1 MLRSCLLKLAAAV
14 SASVIACAAQADSLL
29 TAEIQHRLEAMGS
42 LNADFSQIRKF
53 DGQSMTLRSSGTIS
67 VERKKSVVWT
77 QLKPFRQVI
86 TFHNDRTTLRM
97 EDEPEQ
103 VLGDGNSTVFKSFS
117 DVIRKIIEGDFA
129 SLEDNFQVS
138 SEESL
143 SKGWSITLTPKT
155 GLFVKALKTIYIRGK
170 KTVDSVEIIEAN
182 ADMTRIDFVNVRAN

>member
-1 MLRSCLLKLAAAV
+1 
-14 SASVIACAAQADSLL
+14 
-29 TAEIQHRLEAMGS
+29 
-42 LNADFSQIRKF
+42 
-53 DGQSMTLRSSGTIS
+53 
-67 VERKKSVVWT
+67 
-77 QLKPFRQVI
+77 
-86 TFHNDRTTLRM
+86 M

-138 SEESL
+138 SEGSL
-143 SKGWSITLTPKT
+143 GKGWSITLTPKT

>member
-1 MLRSCLLKLAAAV
+1 MLQSCLLKLAAAV

-77 QLKPFRQVI
+77 QLKPFRQI

-138 SEESL
+138 SEGSL
-143 SKGWSITLTPKT
+143 GKGWSITLTPKT

>member
-1 MLRSCLLKLAAAV
+1 MLRFCLLKLAAAV
-14 SASVIACAAQADSLL
+14 SASVIACAAQADPLL
-29 TAEIQHRLEAMGS
+29 TAEIQHRLEAVGS
-42 LNADFSQIRKF
+42 LNADFSQARKF
-53 DGQSMTLRSSGTIS
+53 EGQTMTLKSSGTVS
-67 VERKKSVVWT
+67 VERKKNVVWT

-103 VLGDGNSTVFKSFS
+103 VLGDGNSSVFKSFS

-138 SEESL
+138 SEGSL
-143 SKGWSITLTPKT
+143 SEGWSITLTPKT
-155 GLFVKALKTIYIRGK
+155 GLFSKALKTIYIRGK

-182 ADMTRIDFVNVRAN
+182 ADTTRIDFANVRAN

>member
-138 SEESL
+138 SEGSL